1 MIYFDNNA
9 TTQVAQEVVDAM
21 LPYFHDNYYNA
32 SSMYALAK
40 TARNAVEMS
49 RRIVADA
56 IGAPQPNDIIFT
68 GSATE
73 SINTAMQ
80 GAARAL
86 PNRRHIITSSV
97 EHPAVLEVCKDLARN
112 GYDVTFLD
120 VDRIGN
126 IDISEYVRSLRD
138 DTLMVSI
145 MHANNETG
153 VVFPIERL
161 SRIAKETNPSILFH
175 CDATQSM
182 TKLPISMTDNFQ
194 HVDMLSFSGHKFHAP
209 KGVGVLY
216 IRRGTPCRTFLI
228 GGHQESG
235 RRAGTENVPYIVG
248 IARAVELAAA
258 THDADMKRIVSMRDK
273 LENGILEQI
282 PFVEINGLGAE
293 RMPNT
298 LNMAFYSI
306 EGESILYLLDEAGIC
321 ASSGSACTSG
331 SLEPSHVLT
340 SMGVPFMAK
349 HGSIRLSLSRYN
361 NDKEVQQVI
370 KVFPEIVHSLREAS
384 PYWDKVNSK
393 PRE

>member
-9 TTQVAQEVVDAM
+9 TTQVAPEVVEAI
-21 LPYFHDNYYNA
+21 LPYFHDTYFNA
-32 SSMYALAK
+32 SSMYAAAK
-40 TARNAVEMS
+40 AARDAVEMS
-49 RRIVADA
+49 RKIVADT
-56 IGAPQPNDIIFT
+56 IGASLPGEIIFT
-68 GSATE
+68 GCATE
-73 SINTAMQ
+73 SINMAMQ

-86 PNRRHIITSSV
+86 PNRRHIITTSV

-126 IDISEYVRSLRD
+126 IDIGEYVRSLRD

-175 CDATQSM
+175 CDATQSL
-182 TKLPISMTDNFQ
+182 TKLPVSMTENFQ
-194 HVDMLSFSGHKFHAP
+194 YVDMLSFSGHKFHAP
-209 KGVGVLY
+209 KGIGVLY
-216 IRRGTPCRTFLI
+216 LRRGTPCRTFLI
-228 GGHQESG
+228 GGHQEGG

-248 IARAVELAAA
+248 IARAMELAAA
-258 THDADMKRIVSMRDK
+258 THDADIKRITSMRDK
-273 LENGILEQI
+273 LENGILEQV
-282 PFVEINGLGAE
+282 PFVEINGRGAE

-298 LNMAFYSI
+298 LNLAFYSI

-361 NDKEVQQVI
+361 NDNEINQVI
-370 KVFPEIVHSLREAS
+370 KVFPEIVNNLREAS
-384 PYWDKVNSK
+384 PYWDKVKLK